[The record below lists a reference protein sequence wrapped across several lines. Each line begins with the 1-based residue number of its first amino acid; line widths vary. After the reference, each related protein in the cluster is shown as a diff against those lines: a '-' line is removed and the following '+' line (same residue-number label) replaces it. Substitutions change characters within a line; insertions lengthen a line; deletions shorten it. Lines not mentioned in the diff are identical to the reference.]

1 MRTKVEDYEAKIL
14 RLKGI
19 TPSASRT
26 SLVGKMINILSTSGS
41 KFWTLTMIPH
51 LAAARRVA
59 LMDQALNRA
68 TLATDQDAL
77 L

>member
-26 SLVGKMINILSTSGS
+26 SLVGKMIHILSTSGS
-41 KFWTLTMIPH
+41 KFWTLTMIP

-59 LMDQALNRA
+59 LTDQALNRA
-68 TLATDQDAL
+68 TLATDQDVL